1 MVPRPALR
9 HVVALAIAVVLWASA
24 SRAFAWVELTV
35 GRDDVR
41 VEIDRQGKARIEHR
55 VLLLVS
61 GGPLRSFS
69 IRGVD
74 SDAEIEPGAFV
85 VPEAADK
92 AGQLDGAKPVVI
104 EKKTPQAPGTPRAD
118 FEVGFEDKGLYRGRY
133 IVVVRYRTDL
143 LATGSIVRE
152 GNSWLVRW
160 LGPAWDHGLDTT
172 RAAFTVPMGQTEPR
186 AELPGSETEGP
197 QEDDISVLS
206 TVTRKGPVDVIELVR
221 LYAARGERVAWTFRI
236 DARALDAGAP
246 VPAKPAPVPAAERM
260 IAVRK
265 DVGLEVLLGAGLGLF
280 LLIAGLVVVHGHE
293 VRMRAKE
300 RGVVPRPL
308 APLPLAVRACL
319 AAVVYLGG
327 LWLVLSGRASVGGP
341 LLSSAFALFV
351 WYLPSRA
358 KHEARPPGQWLP
370 LRLGELVDRELPHDR
385 GFFVFTSHAGLA
397 TFATLLLVAL
407 AAGVFA
413 FTRSAGHLPLVIAGA
428 APLFALFASGGR
440 RSLPV
445 DLAVDPIPLL
455 RSVAIKLSR
464 ARPGLRLVPRV
475 RLPQSRADADEIRL
489 VAVVPDAAQGLR
501 SVEIGCGWAAGP
513 GGYVILPEIVVRF
526 EAGTPCADVA
536 ASLEAS
542 AKKGPGR
549 KLDERV
555 LVFTPKL
562 PTRRLT
568 VELALAVIDRLG
580 AAQKRAGGDA
590 TSAPPRARRAKV
602 ESSADRRDAA

>member
-1 MVPRPALR
+1 MVPRSALR
-9 HVVALAIAVVLWASA
+9 HFVALAIGVVLWASA
-24 SRAFAWVELTV
+24 SRAFAWVELTI

-55 VLLLVS
+55 VQLLVS
-61 GGPLRSFS
+61 GGPLASFS

-74 SDAEIEPGAFV
+74 PDAEIEPGSFV
-85 VPEAADK
+85 VPEAAEK
-92 AGQLDGAKPVVI
+92 AGQLDGAKPVTV
-104 EKKTPQAPGTPRAD
+104 EKKTDKAPGTPRAD
-118 FEVGFEDKGLYRGRY
+118 LDVGFEGKGLYRGRY

-143 LATGSIVRE
+143 LATGSIARE
-152 GNSWLVRW
+152 GNSWLIRW
-160 LGPAWDHGLDTT
+160 LGPSWDHGLDNP

-186 AELPGSETEGP
+186 AELPGAEAEGP
-197 QEDDISVLS
+197 QEDDGSVLS
-206 TVTRKGPVDVIELVR
+206 TVTRKGPVDVIELAR
-221 LYAARGERVAWTFRI
+221 LYAARGERIAWTFRI

-246 VPAKPAPVPAAERM
+246 VASKPAPVPASDRA
-260 IAVRK
+260 IAAPK
-265 DVGLEVLLGAGLGLF
+265 DFGLEVLLGAGIGLF
-280 LLIAGLVVVHGHE
+280 LLLAGLVVVHGHE

-308 APLPLAVRACL
+308 VPLPLAVRACL
-319 AAVVYLGG
+319 GAIVYLAGM
-327 LWLVLSGRASVGGP
+327 WLVLSGRASVGGP
-341 LLSSAFALFV
+341 ALAGAFALFV

-370 LRLGELVDRELPHDR
+370 LRLGELVDRALPQDR
-385 GFFVFTSHAGLA
+385 GFFVLSSRAGLT
-397 TFATLLLVAL
+397 TFASLFVIAVAL
-407 AAGVFA
+407 GILA
-413 FTRSAGHLPLVIAGA
+413 FTRSSVHLPLVLAGA
-428 APLFALFASGGR
+428 APLFSLFASGGR

-455 RSVAIKLSR
+455 RDVAIKLGR

-475 RLPQSRADADEIRL
+475 RLPQSSADADEIRL
-489 VAVVPDAAQGLR
+489 VAVVPEATQGLR

-526 EAGTPCADVA
+526 EAGTPCAELA
-536 ASLEAS
+536 SSLEAS

-580 AAQKRAGGDA
+580 VAQKRGAVDA
-590 TSAPPRARRAKV
+590 AAEPPRTRRPKREV
-602 ESSADRRDAA
+602 PEERRDAA

>member
-9 HVVALAIAVVLWASA
+9 HFVALAIGALLWASA

-41 VEIDRQGKARIEHR
+41 VEIDRQGKARVEHR

-61 GGPLRSFS
+61 GGPLASFS

-74 SDAEIEPGAFV
+74 PDAEIEPGAFV
-85 VPEAADK
+85 VPEAAEK
-92 AGQLDGAKPVVI
+92 AGQLDGAKPVTV

-118 FEVGFEDKGLYRGRY
+118 FEVGFEGKGLYRGRY
-133 IVVVRYRTDL
+133 VVVVRYRTDF

-160 LGPAWDHGLDTT
+160 LGPSWDHGLDTT

-186 AELPGSETEGP
+186 AELPGSESEGP
-197 QEDDISVLS
+197 QEDDSSVLS

-221 LYAARGERVAWTFRI
+221 LYAARGERVAWSFRI

-246 VPAKPAPVPAAERM
+246 VPSKPAPVPAAERT
-260 IAVRK
+260 IGVQK
-265 DVGLEVLLGAGLGLF
+265 DFGLEVLLGAGIGLF
-280 LLIAGLVVVHGHE
+280 LLLAGLVVVHGHE
-293 VRMRAKE
+293 VRVRAKD

-308 APLPLAVRACL
+308 VPLPLAVRACL
-319 AAVVYLGG
+319 AAIVYLGG

-341 LLSSAFALFV
+341 LLASAFCLFV

-370 LRLGELVDRELPHDR
+370 LRIGELVDRELVQDR
-385 GFFVFTSHAGLA
+385 GFFVISSRAGLA
-397 TFATLLLVAL
+397 TFATLAAAAV

-413 FTRSAGHLPLVIAGA
+413 FTRSIAHLPLVLAGA
-428 APLFALFASGGR
+428 APLFALFASGGS

-489 VAVVPDAAQGLR
+489 VAVVPEAAQGLR

-513 GGYVILPEIVVRF
+513 GGYVILPEIIVRF
-526 EAGTPCADVA
+526 EAGTPCAEVA
-536 ASLEAS
+536 SSLESS

-562 PTRRLT
+562 PTARLT

-580 AAQKRAGGDA
+580 TAQKRGAGDGAGDA
-590 TSAPPRARRAKV
+590 PRTRRPKSEAP
-602 ESSADRRDAA
+602 EERRDAA